1 MNFTISIKDAIN
13 QEEVIELYKKNNWSS
28 AKQPE
33 LLFKAINNSHNFV
46 TARHNNKLIGLGNSI
61 SDGYLVVYFPHL
73 LIHPDFQGKGIGTI
87 IMNKLLKQY
96 TNFHMKILTA
106 DIDAVSFYKKIGFE
120 KAGNTKSMWI
130 YKGEE
135 H

>member
-96 TNFHMKILTA
+96 
-106 DIDAVSFYKKIGFE
+106 
-120 KAGNTKSMWI
+120 
-130 YKGEE
+130 
-135 H
+135 

>member
-1 MNFTISIKDAIN
+1 MNFIISINDVIN
-13 QEEVIELYKKNNWSS
+13 QEEIVELYKKNNWSS

-33 LLFKAINNSHNFV
+33 LLFNAINNSHNFV

-73 LIHPDFQGKGIGTI
+73 LIHPQFQGKGVGKM
-87 IMNKLLKQY
+87 IMNKLLQHY

-120 KAGNTKSMWI
+120 KAGKTKPMWI
-130 YKGEE
+130 YKGQE

>member
-13 QEEVIELYKKNNWSS
+13 QEEVIELYKRNNWSS

-73 LIHPDFQGKGIGTI
+73 LIHPEFHGKGIGTI
-87 IMNKLLKQY
+87 IMNRLLKQY

-120 KAGNTKSMWI
+120 KAGNTKPMWI